1 MSEKTIESIRDIL
14 DLMDPEVHE
23 NLKTA
28 VELGKWPDGRRLTPE
43 QLEYCLQAI
52 IAYEQQYL
60 PEEQR
65 VGFIDRT
72 GLKKTQCDDDKPA
85 DPQQS
90 VPLTIMPEDGR
101 RH

>member
-1 MSEKTIESIRDIL
+1 MSDKTIESIGDIL

-52 IAYEQQYL
+52 IAYEQQHL

-65 VGFIDRT
+65 VGYIDRT
-72 GLKKTQCDDDKPA
+72 GLKKTHCDDDKSA
-85 DPQQS
+85 DSQQS
-90 VPLTIMPEDGR
+90 VPLTIMPVDER

>member
-1 MSEKTIESIRDIL
+1 MSDKTIESIRDIL

-52 IAYEQQYL
+52 IAYEQQL

-65 VGFIDRT
+65 VGYIDRT
-72 GLKKTQCDDDKPA
+72 GLKKTHCDDDKPA
-85 DPQQS
+85 VSQQS
-90 VPLTIMPEDGR
+90 VPLTIMPVDER

>member
-1 MSEKTIESIRDIL
+1 MSDKTIQSIQDIL

-52 IAYEQQYL
+52 IAYEQQHL

-65 VGFIDRT
+65 VGYIDRT
-72 GLKKTQCDDDKPA
+72 NLKKTHCDDDKPV